1 MISHCLRTFARWYRA
16 DKELFFDL
24 EGTLV
29 IGYLA
34 GVKYRE
40 SGAWCLVRWVNV
52 ELVIMELSQH
62 LSDSAIPPHVPCM
75 RVNMGRAVRQCIFEA
90 E

>member
-1 MISHCLRTFARWYRA
+1 MATS
-16 DKELFFDL
+16 
-24 EGTLV
+24 
-29 IGYLA
+29 

-40 SGAWCLVRWVNV
+40 SGAWFRWVNV

-62 LSDSAIPPHVPCM
+62 LSDSAIPPHVQYM
-75 RVNMGRAVRQCIFEA
+75 RGNMGRAVRQCIFEA